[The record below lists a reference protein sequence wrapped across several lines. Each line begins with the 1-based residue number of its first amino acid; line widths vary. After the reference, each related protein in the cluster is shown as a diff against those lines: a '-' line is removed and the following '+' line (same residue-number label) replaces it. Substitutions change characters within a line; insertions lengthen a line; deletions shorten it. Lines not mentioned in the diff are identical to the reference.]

1 MNVVNMRNDEQ
12 SEEWSNYNTTRNE
25 VTIYSRLEPIK
36 TKPSQGSKKYTAVE
50 QQSQKRPIF
59 LVVNGLIGD
68 IFHNKQL
75 SYQHKQGH
83 IFLVGNGF

>member
-1 MNVVNMRNDEQ
+1 MA
-12 SEEWSNYNTTRNE
+12 TK
-25 VTIYSRLEPIK
+25 SR
-36 TKPSQGSKKYTAVE
+36 PSQAKRSKKYTAVE

-75 SYQHKQGH
+75 SYQHKQVQP
-83 IFLVGNGF
+83 FLFRNGVFTGYFLQQTTYL